1 MKTLNSRKQIPST
14 EVEKMVEWYQ
24 SGISSEKI
32 SKLLNIGAHIVRDI
46 LRENNIQ
53 LRVYPKKQ
61 EKEDFDGIFN
71 VNYKTNW
78 IL

>member
-1 MKTLNSRKQIPST
+1 MKTLNSRKQISST
-14 EVEKMVEWYQ
+14 EIEKMIEWYH

-32 SKLLNIGAHIVRDI
+32 SKSLNIGAHIVRDI

-53 LRVYPKKQ
+53 LRIYPRKTKI
-61 EKEDFDGIFN
+61 EDFDGIFN

>member
-1 MKTLNSRKQIPST
+1 MKTLNLRKQIPLT
-14 EVEKMVEWYQ
+14 DIEKMVEWYQ
-24 SGISSEKI
+24 TGISSEKI
-32 SKLLNIGAHIVRDI
+32 SKLLNISSHIVRNI